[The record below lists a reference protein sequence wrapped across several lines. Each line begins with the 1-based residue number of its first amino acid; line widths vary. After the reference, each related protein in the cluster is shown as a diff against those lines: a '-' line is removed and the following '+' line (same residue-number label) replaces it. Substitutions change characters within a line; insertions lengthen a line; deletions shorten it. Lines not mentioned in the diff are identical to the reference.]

1 MFLRTM
7 SFDAIEKQNGLKHK
21 SGETIQEMIPVVS
34 GWCALGKQAGV
45 AGSVISDIGRDNFDL
60 GRNMSYETWNHS
72 RGREPS
78 SETTVLCEIV
88 HEPRYS
94 LDLIAVAAPSR
105 PEGEPQLVMDR
116 LLRECLKRK
125 PLTQ

>member
-1 MFLRTM
+1 M
-7 SFDAIEKQNGLKHK
+7 SFDAIEKQNSLEHK

-78 SETTVLCEIV
+78 SKTRVLCEIV
-88 HEPRYS
+88 HEPRYP

-105 PEGEPQLVMDR
+105 LEGEPQLVMDR

-125 PLTQ
+125 PPTR

>member
-7 SFDAIEKQNGLKHK
+7 SFDAIENQHRLEHK

-34 GWCALGKQAGV
+34 GWCALGKQAGA
-45 AGSVISDIGRDNFDL
+45 AGSVISDIGRDNFNL
-60 GRNMSYETWNHS
+60 GRNMSYDTWNHS

-78 SETTVLCEIV
+78 SETRVLCEIV
-88 HEPRYS
+88 HEHRYP
-94 LDLIAVAAPSR
+94 LDLIAVLAPSR
-105 PEGEPQLVMDR
+105 LKDEPQLVMDR

-125 PLTQ
+125 PPTQ

>member
-7 SFDAIEKQNGLKHK
+7 SFDAIENQHRLEHK
-21 SGETIQEMIPVVS
+21 SGEAIQEMIPVVS
-34 GWCALGKQAGV
+34 GWCALGKQAGA

-60 GRNMSYETWNHS
+60 GRNMSYDTWNHS

-78 SETTVLCEIV
+78 TRVLCEIV
-88 HEPRYS
+88 REHRYP
-94 LDLIAVAAPSR
+94 LDLIAVLAPSR
-105 PEGEPQLVMDR
+105 LEDEPQLVMDR

-125 PLTQ
+125 PLTR